1 MPNGPS
7 RGRLLA
13 AWEASAAVAEAGR
26 DYRWRTAQALQCS
39 CTPGLIRRQFK
50 RCLDRASD
58 SEQVFYLL
66 ILQRGA
72 PAPPTEVICE
82 AGIAQSSGAKAIA
95 G

>member
-1 MPNGPS
+1 MF
-7 RGRLLA
+7 
-13 AWEASAAVAEAGR
+13 VH
-26 DYRWRTAQALQCS
+26 
-39 CTPGLIRRQFK
+39 LIRRQFK